1 MVTRITG
8 LNSGLDVDSLV
19 KKMMD
24 AEKQPLN
31 KLNQQKQTLEWKRD
45 AYREVNTQIAD
56 MYSTTF
62 NNMLMSTN
70 WNKKTVTSSDSSVS
84 AAAVSAEQNISTS
97 MSVQQLATPTTYKSS
112 GAINFTSGQSQTLK
126 FNVTNPGETKPTE
139 VNVTIAATDTIDD
152 VISKLNSSGLGV
164 TALKEKISNG
174 TDYVDTIAFTS
185 NKTGEGFTLA
195 AGDDATKSFLK
206 DQLGFAVDDATN
218 ELTAN
223 AEGKNAKFTFNGLE
237 MTKTSNNFTIN
248 GIKYTLNS
256 VTDSNKTVTINSTT
270 DTDGIFDN
278 IKDFVDKYNTLIK
291 SANEKVTE
299 SKYRDYKPLTDEQ
312 REAMTDKQI
321 EQWEAKA
328 KSGLLRSDSTLQNGL
343 AEMRLDLYSTVT
355 IDGKKYQLA
364 DFGIE
369 TSSFNDQGKFG
380 KLVIKDEAKLKQK
393 ITENPSLVAKLFNAD
408 STSTITDS
416 STGKTIKNPEEQG
429 IARRLKDTLNKMQT
443 QISKQAG
450 TESSVSSS
458 FAIGKSLNEIETNI
472 SNMKTKLD
480 DIESRYYK
488 KFSALDTALEKLNS
502 QSSYLTSMLGSSTS

>member
-45 AYREVNTQIAD
+45 AYREMNTQIAD

-84 AAAVSAEQNISTS
+84 AVAVSAEQNISTS

-185 NKTGEGFTLA
+185 NKTGEGFTLS

-291 SANEKVTE
+291 SANAKVTE

-369 TSSFNDQGKFG
+369 TSDSYTDQG

-393 ITENPSLVAKLFNAD
+393 ITENPALVAKLFNAD
-408 STSTITDS
+408 SPDTA
-416 STGKTIKNPEEQG
+416 KTKNPEEQG
-429 IARRLKDTLNKMQT
+429 IARRLKDTLNKMQI

-450 TESSVSSS
+450 TESSVSTS
-458 FAIGKSLNEIETNI
+458 FTIGKSLDEIETNI

-480 DIESRYYK
+480 DIETRYYK

>member
-19 KKMMD
+19 KKLMD

-45 AYREVNTQIAD
+45 AYREMNTQIAD

-291 SANEKVTE
+291 SANAKVTE

-369 TSSFNDQGKFG
+369 TSDSYTDQG

-408 STSTITDS
+408 SPDTA
-416 STGKTIKNPEEQG
+416 KTKNPEEQG

-450 TESSVSSS
+450 TESSVSTS

-480 DIESRYYK
+480 DIETRYYK

>member
-19 KKMMD
+19 KKLMD

-45 AYREVNTQIAD
+45 AYREMNTQIAD

-84 AAAVSAEQNISTS
+84 ATAVSAEQNISTS

>member
-84 AAAVSAEQNISTS
+84 AVAVSAEQNISTS

-206 DQLGFAVDDATN
+206 DQLGFDVDDATN

-270 DTDGIFDN
+270 DTDGIFNN

-369 TSSFNDQGKFG
+369 TSDSYTDQG

-393 ITENPSLVAKLFNAD
+393 ITENPALVAKLFNAD
-408 STSTITDS
+408 SPDTA
-416 STGKTIKNPEEQG
+416 KTKNPEEQG

-450 TESSVSSS
+450 TESSVSTS

-480 DIESRYYK
+480 DIETRYYK

>member
-45 AYREVNTQIAD
+45 AYREMNTQLAD

-70 WNKKTVTSSDSSVS
+70 WNKKTVTSSDSSVT

-112 GAINFTSGQSQTLK
+112 GVINFTSGQSQTLK

-174 TDYVDTIAFTS
+174 SDYVDTIAFTS

-270 DTDGIFDN
+270 DTDGIFNN

-369 TSSFNDQGKFG
+369 TSDSYTDQG

-393 ITENPSLVAKLFNAD
+393 ITENPALVAKLFNAD
-408 STSTITDS
+408 SPDTA
-416 STGKTIKNPEEQG
+416 KTKNPEEQG

-450 TESSVSSS
+450 TESSVSTS

-480 DIESRYYK
+480 DIETRYYK

>member
-19 KKMMD
+19 KKLMD

-139 VNVTIAATDTIDD
+139 VNVTIAANDTIDD

-174 TDYVDTIAFTS
+174 SDYVDTIAFTS

-369 TSSFNDQGKFG
+369 TSDSYTDQG

-393 ITENPSLVAKLFNAD
+393 ITENPALVAKLFNAD
-408 STSTITDS
+408 SPDTA
-416 STGKTIKNPEEQG
+416 KTKNPEEQG

-450 TESSVSSS
+450 TESSVSTS

-480 DIESRYYK
+480 DIETRYYK

>member
-84 AAAVSAEQNISTS
+84 AVAVSAEQNISTS
-97 MSVQQLATPTTYKSS
+97 MSVQQLATSTTYKSS

-139 VNVTIAATDTIDD
+139 VNVTIAATDTVDD

-369 TSSFNDQGKFG
+369 TSSYEDQGKFG

>member
-84 AAAVSAEQNISTS
+84 AVAVSAEQNISTS

-126 FNVTNPGETKPTE
+126 FNVTNPGETQPTE

-369 TSSFNDQGKFG
+369 TSDSYTDQG

-393 ITENPSLVAKLFNAD
+393 ITENPALVAKLFNAD
-408 STSTITDS
+408 SPDTA
-416 STGKTIKNPEEQG
+416 KTKNPEEQG

>member
-19 KKMMD
+19 KKLMD

-45 AYREVNTQIAD
+45 AYREMNTQIAD

-97 MSVQQLATPTTYKSS
+97 MSVQQLATSTTYKSS
-112 GAINFTSGQSQTLK
+112 GGINFTSGQSQTLK

-185 NKTGEGFTLA
+185 NKTGEGFTLS

-291 SANEKVTE
+291 SANAKVTE

-369 TSSFNDQGKFG
+369 TSDSYTDQG

-393 ITENPSLVAKLFNAD
+393 ITESPALVAKLFNAD
-408 STSTITDS
+408 SPDTA
-416 STGKTIKNPEEQG
+416 KTKNPEEQG

-450 TESSVSSS
+450 TESSVSTS

-480 DIESRYYK
+480 DIETRYYK

>member
-84 AAAVSAEQNISTS
+84 AVAVSAEQNISTS
-97 MSVQQLATPTTYKSS
+97 MSVQQLATSTTYKSS

-369 TSSFNDQGKFG
+369 TSSYEDQGKFG

-458 FAIGKSLNEIETNI
+458 FAIGKSLDEIETNI

-480 DIESRYYK
+480 DIETRYYK

>member
-19 KKMMD
+19 KKLMD

-31 KLNQQKQTLEWKRD
+31 KLNQKKQTLEWKRD
-45 AYREVNTQIAD
+45 AYREMNTQITD

-84 AAAVSAEQNISTS
+84 AVAVSAEQNISTS

-112 GAINFTSGQSQTLK
+112 GSINFTSGQSQTLK
-126 FNVTNPGETKPTE
+126 FNVTNPGDKKPTE

-174 TDYVDTIAFTS
+174 TDYADTIAFTS

-218 ELTAN
+218 KLTAN

-270 DTDGIFDN
+270 DTDGIFNN

-291 SANEKVTE
+291 NVNAKVTE
-299 SKYRDYKPLTDEQ
+299 SKYRDYTPLTDEQ
-312 REAMTDKQI
+312 REAMTDKQV

-343 AEMRLDLYSTVT
+343 AEMRIDLYSTVT

-369 TSSFNDQGKFG
+369 TSDNYADQG

-408 STSTITDS
+408 SPDTA
-416 STGKTIKNPEEQG
+416 KTKNPEEQG

-450 TESSVSSS
+450 TESSVSTS
-458 FAIGKSLNEIETNI
+458 FAIGKSLNEVETNI
-472 SNMKTKLD
+472 TNMKTKLD
-480 DIESRYYK
+480 DIETRYYK

-502 QSSYLTSMLGSSTS
+502 QSSYLMSMLGSSTS

>member
-45 AYREVNTQIAD
+45 AYREMNTQIAD

-112 GAINFTSGQSQTLK
+112 GAIHFTSGQSQTLK
-126 FNVTNPGETKPTE
+126 FNVTNPGETKPTQ

-152 VISKLNSSGLGV
+152 VVTKLNSSGLGV

-185 NKTGEGFTLA
+185 NKTGEGFALA

-206 DQLGFAVDDATN
+206 DQLGFAVDDTTN

-369 TSSFNDQGKFG
+369 TSDNYADQG

-408 STSTITDS
+408 SPDTA
-416 STGKTIKNPEEQG
+416 KTKNPEEQG

-450 TESSVSSS
+450 TESSVSTS
-458 FAIGKSLNEIETNI
+458 FAIGKSLNEVETNI
-472 SNMKTKLD
+472 TNMKTKLD
-480 DIESRYYK
+480 DIETRYYK

>member
-45 AYREVNTQIAD
+45 AYREMNTQIAD

-84 AAAVSAEQNISTS
+84 ATAVSAEQNISTS

-112 GAINFTSGQSQTLK
+112 GAINFTSGQGQTLK

-291 SANEKVTE
+291 SANAKVTE

-369 TSSFNDQGKFG
+369 TSDSYTDQG

-393 ITENPSLVAKLFNAD
+393 ITENPALVAKLFNAD
-408 STSTITDS
+408 SPDTA
-416 STGKTIKNPEEQG
+416 KTKNPEEQG

-450 TESSVSSS
+450 TESSVSTS

-480 DIESRYYK
+480 DIETRYYK

>member
-19 KKMMD
+19 KKLMD
-24 AEKQPLN
+24 AEKRPLN

-45 AYREVNTQIAD
+45 AYREMNTQIAD

-97 MSVQQLATPTTYKSS
+97 MSVQRLATPTTYKSS

-291 SANEKVTE
+291 SANAKVTE

-328 KSGLLRSDSTLQNGL
+328 KSGLLRSDSTPQNGL

-369 TSSFNDQGKFG
+369 TSDSYTDQG

-408 STSTITDS
+408 SPDTA
-416 STGKTIKNPEEQG
+416 KTKNPEEQG

-450 TESSVSSS
+450 TESSVSTS

-480 DIESRYYK
+480 DIETRYYK

>member
-19 KKMMD
+19 KKLMD

-185 NKTGEGFTLA
+185 NKTGEGFTLS

>member
-84 AAAVSAEQNISTS
+84 AVAVSAEQNISTS

-206 DQLGFAVDDATN
+206 DQLGFDVDDATN

-270 DTDGIFDN
+270 DTDGIFNN

-450 TESSVSSS
+450 TESSVSTS

-480 DIESRYYK
+480 DIETRYYK

>member
-1 MVTRITG
+1 M
-8 LNSGLDVDSLV
+8 
-19 KKMMD
+19 
-24 AEKQPLN
+24 
-31 KLNQQKQTLEWKRD
+31 
-45 AYREVNTQIAD
+45 
-56 MYSTTF
+56 
-62 NNMLMSTN
+62 
-70 WNKKTVTSSDSSVS
+70 
-84 AAAVSAEQNISTS
+84 
-97 MSVQQLATPTTYKSS
+97 
-112 GAINFTSGQSQTLK
+112 K
-126 FNVTNPGETKPTE
+126 FNVTNPGDTKPTE

-152 VISKLNSSGLGV
+152 VISKLNSSGLGM
-164 TALKEKISNG
+164 TALREKISNG
-174 TDYVDTIAFTS
+174 TDYADTIAFTS

-206 DQLGFAVDDATN
+206 DQLGFAVDDTTN

-270 DTDGIFDN
+270 DTDGIFNN

-291 SANEKVTE
+291 NVNAKVTE
-299 SKYRDYKPLTDEQ
+299 SKYRDYTPLTDDQ
-312 REAMTDKQI
+312 REAMTDKQV

-328 KSGLLRSDSTLQNGL
+328 KSGLLRSDSTPQNGL
-343 AEMRLDLYSTVT
+343 AEMRIDLYSTVT

-369 TSSFNDQGKFG
+369 TSDNYADQG

-408 STSTITDS
+408 SPDTA
-416 STGKTIKNPEEQG
+416 KTKNPEEQG

-450 TESSVSSS
+450 TESSVSTS
-458 FAIGKSLNEIETNI
+458 FAIGKSLNEVETNI
-472 SNMKTKLD
+472 TNMKTKLD
-480 DIESRYYK
+480 DIETRYYK

>member
-19 KKMMD
+19 KKLMD

-84 AAAVSAEQNISTS
+84 AVAVSAEQNISTS

-206 DQLGFAVDDATN
+206 DQLGFDVDDATN

-270 DTDGIFDN
+270 DTDGIFNN

-369 TSSFNDQGKFG
+369 TSDSYTDQG

-393 ITENPSLVAKLFNAD
+393 ITENPALVAKLFNAD
-408 STSTITDS
+408 SPDTA
-416 STGKTIKNPEEQG
+416 KTKNPEEQG

-450 TESSVSSS
+450 TESSVSTS

-480 DIESRYYK
+480 DIETRYYK

>member
-19 KKMMD
+19 KKLMD

-45 AYREVNTQIAD
+45 AYREMNTQIAD

-97 MSVQQLATPTTYKSS
+97 MSVQQLATPTTYKSL
-112 GAINFTSGQSQTLK
+112 GPINFTSGQSQTLK

-185 NKTGEGFTLA
+185 NKTGEGFTLS

-270 DTDGIFDN
+270 DTDGIFNN

-369 TSSFNDQGKFG
+369 TSDSYTDQG

-393 ITENPSLVAKLFNAD
+393 ITENPALVAKLFNAD
-408 STSTITDS
+408 SPDTA
-416 STGKTIKNPEEQG
+416 KTKNPEEQG

-450 TESSVSSS
+450 TESSVSTS

-480 DIESRYYK
+480 DIETRYYK

>member
-19 KKMMD
+19 KKLMD

-45 AYREVNTQIAD
+45 AYREMNTQIAD

-206 DQLGFAVDDATN
+206 DQLGFDVDDATN

-270 DTDGIFDN
+270 DTDGIFNN

-369 TSSFNDQGKFG
+369 TSDSYTDQG

-393 ITENPSLVAKLFNAD
+393 ITENPALVAKLFNAD
-408 STSTITDS
+408 SPDTA
-416 STGKTIKNPEEQG
+416 KTKNPEEQG

-450 TESSVSSS
+450 TESSVSTS

-480 DIESRYYK
+480 DIETRYYK

>member
-19 KKMMD
+19 KKLMD

-45 AYREVNTQIAD
+45 AYREMNTQIAD

-97 MSVQQLATPTTYKSS
+97 MSVQQLATSTTYKSS

-185 NKTGEGFTLA
+185 NKTGEGFTLS

-291 SANEKVTE
+291 SANAKVTE

-369 TSSFNDQGKFG
+369 TSDSYTDQG

-393 ITENPSLVAKLFNAD
+393 ITENPALVAKLFNAD
-408 STSTITDS
+408 SPDTA
-416 STGKTIKNPEEQG
+416 KTKNPEEQG

-450 TESSVSSS
+450 TESSVSTS

-480 DIESRYYK
+480 DIETRYYK

>member
-45 AYREVNTQIAD
+45 AYRDMNTQITD

-62 NNMLMSTN
+62 NNMLLSTN
-70 WNKKTVTSSDSSVS
+70 WNKKTVTSSDSSIS
-84 AAAVSAEQNISTS
+84 AVAVSAEQNVSTS

-112 GAINFTSGQSQTLK
+112 GAINFTSGQASTLK
-126 FNVTNPGETKPTE
+126 FNVTSPGETQPTE
-139 VNVTIAATDTIDD
+139 VNVTISATDTIDD

-174 TDYVDTIAFTS
+174 TDYVDTIALTS
-185 NKTGEGFTLA
+185 NKTGEGFTLS

-206 DQLGFAVDDATN
+206 DQLGFSVDDTTN

-256 VTDSNKTVTINSTT
+256 VTENNKTVTINSTT
-270 DTDGIFDN
+270 DTDGIFNN

-291 SANEKVTE
+291 NVNAKVTE
-299 SKYRDYKPLTDEQ
+299 SKYRDYAPLTDDQ
-312 REAMTDKQI
+312 REAMTDKQV
-321 EQWEAKA
+321 EQWEEKA

-343 AEMRLDLYSTVT
+343 AEMRIDLYSTVT

-369 TSSFNDQGKFG
+369 TSDNYADQG
-380 KLVIKDEAKLKQK
+380 KLVIKDEAKLREK

-408 STSTITDS
+408 SPDTA
-416 STGKTIKNPEEQG
+416 KTKNPEEQG
-429 IARRLKDTLNKMQT
+429 IARRLKDTLNAMQT
-443 QISKQAG
+443 KITKQAG
-450 TESSVSSS
+450 TESSVSTS
-458 FAIGKSLNEIETNI
+458 FSIGKNLNEVEKNI
-472 SNMKTKLD
+472 SDMKTKLD
-480 DIESRYYK
+480 DIETRYYK
-488 KFSALDTALEKLNS
+488 KFSAMETALEKLNS
-502 QSSYLTSMLGSSTS
+502 QSSYLMSMLGSSTS

>member
-45 AYREVNTQIAD
+45 AYREMNTQIAD

-84 AAAVSAEQNISTS
+84 ATAVSAEQNISTS

-291 SANEKVTE
+291 SANAKVTE

-369 TSSFNDQGKFG
+369 TSDSYTDQG

-408 STSTITDS
+408 SPDTA
-416 STGKTIKNPEEQG
+416 KTKNPEEQG

-450 TESSVSSS
+450 TESSVSTS

-480 DIESRYYK
+480 DIETRYYK

>member
-1 MVTRITG
+1 M
-8 LNSGLDVDSLV
+8 
-19 KKMMD
+19 
-24 AEKQPLN
+24 
-31 KLNQQKQTLEWKRD
+31 
-45 AYREVNTQIAD
+45 
-56 MYSTTF
+56 
-62 NNMLMSTN
+62 
-70 WNKKTVTSSDSSVS
+70 
-84 AAAVSAEQNISTS
+84 AVSAEQNISTS
-97 MSVQQLATPTTYKSS
+97 MSVQRLATSTTYKSS

-328 KSGLLRSDSTLQNGL
+328 KSGLLRSDSTPQNGL

-369 TSSFNDQGKFG
+369 TSSYEDQGKFG

-488 KFSALDTALEKLNS
+488 KVQRTGYGIGEIEQPIFVSHVNVRIFNIITLEVL
-502 QSSYLTSMLGSSTS
+502 

>member
-45 AYREVNTQIAD
+45 AYREMNTQIAD

-84 AAAVSAEQNISTS
+84 ATAVSAEQNISTS

-112 GAINFTSGQSQTLK
+112 GAINFTSGQGQTLK

-206 DQLGFAVDDATN
+206 DQLGFDVDDATN

-270 DTDGIFDN
+270 DTDGIFNN

>member
-19 KKMMD
+19 KKLMD

-45 AYREVNTQIAD
+45 AYREMNTQITD

-84 AAAVSAEQNISTS
+84 AVAVSAEQNISTS

-126 FNVTNPGETKPTE
+126 FNVTNPGDTKPTE

-164 TALKEKISNG
+164 TALREKISNG
-174 TDYVDTIAFTS
+174 TDYADTIAFTS

-206 DQLGFAVDDATN
+206 DQLGFAVDDTTN

-237 MTKTSNNFTIN
+237 MTKTSNDFTIN

-270 DTDGIFDN
+270 DTDGIFNN

-291 SANEKVTE
+291 NVNAKVTE
-299 SKYRDYKPLTDEQ
+299 SKYRDYTPLTDDQ
-312 REAMTDKQI
+312 REAMTDKQV

-343 AEMRLDLYSTVT
+343 AEMRIDLYSTVT

-369 TSSFNDQGKFG
+369 TSDNYADQG

-408 STSTITDS
+408 SPDTA
-416 STGKTIKNPEEQG
+416 KTKNPEEQG

-450 TESSVSSS
+450 TESSVSTS
-458 FAIGKSLNEIETNI
+458 FAIGKSLNEVETNI
-472 SNMKTKLD
+472 TNMKTKLD
-480 DIESRYYK
+480 DIETRYYK

>member
-19 KKMMD
+19 KKLMD

-45 AYREVNTQIAD
+45 AYREMNTQIAD

-84 AAAVSAEQNISTS
+84 ATAVSAEQNISTS

-112 GAINFTSGQSQTLK
+112 GTINFTSGQSQTLK

-152 VISKLNSSGLGV
+152 VVTKLNSSGLGV

-185 NKTGEGFTLA
+185 NKTGEGFALA

-206 DQLGFAVDDATN
+206 DQLGFAVDDTTN

-256 VTDSNKTVTINSTT
+256 VTESNKTVTINSTT
-270 DTDGIFDN
+270 DTDGIFNN

-291 SANEKVTE
+291 SVNAKVTE
-299 SKYRDYKPLTDEQ
+299 SKYRDYTPLTDEQ
-312 REAMTDKQI
+312 REAMTDKQV

-343 AEMRLDLYSTVT
+343 AEMRIDLYSTVT

-369 TSSFNDQGKFG
+369 TSDNYADQG

-408 STSTITDS
+408 SPDTA
-416 STGKTIKNPEEQG
+416 KTKNPEEQG

-450 TESSVSSS
+450 TESSVSTS
-458 FAIGKSLNEIETNI
+458 FAIGKSLNEVETNI
-472 SNMKTKLD
+472 TNMKTKLD
-480 DIESRYYK
+480 DIETRYYK

>member
-19 KKMMD
+19 KKLMD

-31 KLNQQKQTLEWKRD
+31 KLNQKKQTLEWKRD
-45 AYREVNTQIAD
+45 AYREMNTQITD

-84 AAAVSAEQNISTS
+84 AVAVSAEQNISTS

-112 GAINFTSGQSQTLK
+112 GSINFTSGQSQTLK
-126 FNVTNPGETKPTE
+126 FNVTNPGDTKPTK

-174 TDYVDTIAFTS
+174 TDYADTIAFTS

-270 DTDGIFDN
+270 DTDGIFNN

-291 SANEKVTE
+291 NVNAKVTE
-299 SKYRDYKPLTDEQ
+299 SKYRDYTPLTDEQ
-312 REAMTDKQI
+312 REAMTDKQV

-343 AEMRLDLYSTVT
+343 AEMRIDLYSTVT

-369 TSSFNDQGKFG
+369 TSDNYADQG

-408 STSTITDS
+408 SPDTA
-416 STGKTIKNPEEQG
+416 KTKNPEEQG

-450 TESSVSSS
+450 TESSVSTS
-458 FAIGKSLNEIETNI
+458 FAIGKSLNEVETNI
-472 SNMKTKLD
+472 TNMKTKLD
-480 DIESRYYK
+480 DIETRYYK

-502 QSSYLTSMLGSSTS
+502 QSSYLMSMLGSSTS

>member
-19 KKMMD
+19 KKLMD

-31 KLNQQKQTLEWKRD
+31 KLNQKKQTLEWKRD
-45 AYREVNTQIAD
+45 AYREMNTQITD

-84 AAAVSAEQNISTS
+84 AVAVSAEQNISTS

-112 GAINFTSGQSQTLK
+112 GSINFTSGQSQTLK
-126 FNVTNPGETKPTE
+126 FNVTNPGDTKPTE

-174 TDYVDTIAFTS
+174 TDYADTIAFTS

-218 ELTAN
+218 KLTAN

-270 DTDGIFDN
+270 DTDGIFNN

-291 SANEKVTE
+291 NVNAKVTE
-299 SKYRDYKPLTDEQ
+299 SKYRDYTPLTDEQ
-312 REAMTDKQI
+312 REAMTDKQV

-343 AEMRLDLYSTVT
+343 AEMRIDLYSTVT

-369 TSSFNDQGKFG
+369 TSDNYADQG

-408 STSTITDS
+408 SPDTA
-416 STGKTIKNPEEQG
+416 KTKNPEEQG

-450 TESSVSSS
+450 TESSVSTS
-458 FAIGKSLNEIETNI
+458 FAIGKSLNEVETNI
-472 SNMKTKLD
+472 TNMKTKLD
-480 DIESRYYK
+480 DIETRYYK

-502 QSSYLTSMLGSSTS
+502 QSSYLMSMLGSSTS

>member
-19 KKMMD
+19 KKLMD

-45 AYREVNTQIAD
+45 AYREMNTQITD

-84 AAAVSAEQNISTS
+84 AVAVSAEQNISTS

-126 FNVTNPGETKPTE
+126 FNVTNPGDTKPTE
-139 VNVTIAATDTIDD
+139 VNVTIAATDKIED

-164 TALKEKISNG
+164 TALREKISNG
-174 TDYVDTIAFTS
+174 TDYADTIAFTS

-206 DQLGFAVDDATN
+206 DQLGFAVDDTTN

-237 MTKTSNNFTIN
+237 MTKTSNDFTIN

-256 VTDSNKTVTINSTT
+256 VTESNKTVTINSTT
-270 DTDGIFDN
+270 DTDGIFNN

-291 SANEKVTE
+291 NVNAKVTE
-299 SKYRDYKPLTDEQ
+299 SKYRDYTPLTDDQ
-312 REAMTDKQI
+312 REAMTDKQV

-343 AEMRLDLYSTVT
+343 AEMRIDLYSTVT

-369 TSSFNDQGKFG
+369 TSDNYADQG

-408 STSTITDS
+408 SPDTA
-416 STGKTIKNPEEQG
+416 KTKNPEEQG

-450 TESSVSSS
+450 TESSVSTS
-458 FAIGKSLNEIETNI
+458 FAIGKSLNEVETNI
-472 SNMKTKLD
+472 TNMKTKLD
-480 DIESRYYK
+480 DIETRYYK

>member
-19 KKMMD
+19 KKLMD

-45 AYREVNTQIAD
+45 AYREMNTQIAD

-185 NKTGEGFTLA
+185 NKTG
-195 AGDDATKSFLK
+195 K
-206 DQLGFAVDDATN
+206 
-218 ELTAN
+218 
-223 AEGKNAKFTFNGLE
+223 GLHLPQV
-237 MTKTSNNFTIN
+237 MT
-248 GIKYTLNS
+248 
-256 VTDSNKTVTINSTT
+256 
-270 DTDGIFDN
+270 
-278 IKDFVDKYNTLIK
+278 
-291 SANEKVTE
+291 
-299 SKYRDYKPLTDEQ
+299 RP
-312 REAMTDKQI
+312 
-321 EQWEAKA
+321 KA
-328 KSGLLRSDSTLQNGL
+328 
-343 AEMRLDLYSTVT
+343 
-355 IDGKKYQLA
+355 
-364 DFGIE
+364 F
-369 TSSFNDQGKFG
+369 
-380 KLVIKDEAKLKQK
+380 
-393 ITENPSLVAKLFNAD
+393 
-408 STSTITDS
+408 
-416 STGKTIKNPEEQG
+416 
-429 IARRLKDTLNKMQT
+429 
-443 QISKQAG
+443 
-450 TESSVSSS
+450 
-458 FAIGKSLNEIETNI
+458 
-472 SNMKTKLD
+472 
-480 DIESRYYK
+480 
-488 KFSALDTALEKLNS
+488 
-502 QSSYLTSMLGSSTS
+502 

>member
-45 AYREVNTQIAD
+45 AYREMNTQIAD

-270 DTDGIFDN
+270 DTDGIFNN

-291 SANEKVTE
+291 SANAKVTE

-369 TSSFNDQGKFG
+369 TSDSYTDQG

-393 ITENPSLVAKLFNAD
+393 ITENPALVAKLFNAD
-408 STSTITDS
+408 SPDTA
-416 STGKTIKNPEEQG
+416 KTKNPEEQG

-450 TESSVSSS
+450 TESSVSTS

-480 DIESRYYK
+480 DIETRYYK

>member
-19 KKMMD
+19 KKLMD

-45 AYREVNTQIAD
+45 AYREMNTQIAD

-97 MSVQQLATPTTYKSS
+97 MSVQQLATSTTYKSS

-185 NKTGEGFTLA
+185 NKTGEGFTLS

-291 SANEKVTE
+291 SANAKVTE

-369 TSSFNDQGKFG
+369 TSDSYTDQG

-408 STSTITDS
+408 SPDTA
-416 STGKTIKNPEEQG
+416 KTKNPEEQG

-450 TESSVSSS
+450 TESSVSTS

-480 DIESRYYK
+480 DIETRYYK

>member
-19 KKMMD
+19 KKLMD

-45 AYREVNTQIAD
+45 AYREMNTQITD

-70 WNKKTVTSSDSSVS
+70 WNKKTVTNSDSSVS
-84 AAAVSAEQNISTS
+84 AVAVSAEQNISTS

-126 FNVTNPGETKPTE
+126 FNVTNPGDTKPTE

-164 TALKEKISNG
+164 TALREKISNG
-174 TDYVDTIAFTS
+174 TDYADTIAFTS

-206 DQLGFAVDDATN
+206 DQLGFAVDDTTN

-270 DTDGIFDN
+270 DTDGIFNN

-291 SANEKVTE
+291 NVNAKVTE
-299 SKYRDYKPLTDEQ
+299 SKYRDYTPLTDDQ
-312 REAMTDKQI
+312 REAMTDKQV

-343 AEMRLDLYSTVT
+343 AEMRIDLYSTVT

-369 TSSFNDQGKFG
+369 TSDNYADQG

-408 STSTITDS
+408 SPDTA
-416 STGKTIKNPEEQG
+416 KTKNPEEQG

-450 TESSVSSS
+450 TESSVSTS
-458 FAIGKSLNEIETNI
+458 FAIGKSLNEVETNI
-472 SNMKTKLD
+472 TNMKTKLD
-480 DIESRYYK
+480 DIETRYYK

>member
-1 MVTRITG
+1 
-8 LNSGLDVDSLV
+8 
-19 KKMMD
+19 MMD

-84 AAAVSAEQNISTS
+84 AVAVSAEQNISTS

-206 DQLGFAVDDATN
+206 DQLGFDVDDATN

-270 DTDGIFDN
+270 DTDGIFNN

-369 TSSFNDQGKFG
+369 TSDSYTDQG

-393 ITENPSLVAKLFNAD
+393 ITENPALVAKLFNAD
-408 STSTITDS
+408 SPDTA
-416 STGKTIKNPEEQG
+416 KTKNPEEQG

-450 TESSVSSS
+450 TESSVSTS

-480 DIESRYYK
+480 DIETRYYK

>member
-19 KKMMD
+19 KKLMD

-45 AYREVNTQIAD
+45 AYREMNTQIAD

-84 AAAVSAEQNISTS
+84 ATAVSAEQNISTS

-112 GAINFTSGQSQTLK
+112 GAINFTSGQGQTLK

-291 SANEKVTE
+291 SANAKVTE

-369 TSSFNDQGKFG
+369 TSDSYTDQG

-408 STSTITDS
+408 SPDTA
-416 STGKTIKNPEEQG
+416 KTKNPEEQG

-450 TESSVSSS
+450 TESSVSTS

-480 DIESRYYK
+480 DIETRYYK

>member
-45 AYREVNTQIAD
+45 AYREMNTQIAD

-152 VISKLNSSGLGV
+152 VVTKLNSSGLGV

-185 NKTGEGFTLA
+185 NKTGEGFALA

-206 DQLGFAVDDATN
+206 DQLGFAVDDTTN

-256 VTDSNKTVTINSTT
+256 VTESNKTVTINSTT
-270 DTDGIFDN
+270 DTDGIFNN

-291 SANEKVTE
+291 SVNAKVTE
-299 SKYRDYKPLTDEQ
+299 SKYRDYTPLTDEQ
-312 REAMTDKQI
+312 REAMTDKQV

-369 TSSFNDQGKFG
+369 TSDNYTDQG

-408 STSTITDS
+408 SPDTA
-416 STGKTIKNPEEQG
+416 KTKNPEEQG

-450 TESSVSSS
+450 TESSVSTS
-458 FAIGKSLNEIETNI
+458 FAIGKSLNEVETNI
-472 SNMKTKLD
+472 TNMKTKLD
-480 DIESRYYK
+480 DIETRYYK

>member
-19 KKMMD
+19 KKLMD

-45 AYREVNTQIAD
+45 AYREMNTQIAD

-185 NKTGEGFTLA
+185 NKTGEGFTLS

-369 TSSFNDQGKFG
+369 TSDSYTDQG

-393 ITENPSLVAKLFNAD
+393 ITENPALVAKLFNAD
-408 STSTITDS
+408 SPDTA
-416 STGKTIKNPEEQG
+416 KTKNPEEQG

-450 TESSVSSS
+450 TESSVSTS

-480 DIESRYYK
+480 DIETRYYK

>member
-19 KKMMD
+19 KKLMD

-31 KLNQQKQTLEWKRD
+31 KLNQKKQTLEWKRD
-45 AYREVNTQIAD
+45 AYREMNTQITD

-84 AAAVSAEQNISTS
+84 AVAVSAEQNISTS

-112 GAINFTSGQSQTLK
+112 GSINFTSGQSQTLK
-126 FNVTNPGETKPTE
+126 FNVTNPGDTKPTE
-139 VNVTIAATDTIDD
+139 VNVTIAATDTTDD

-174 TDYVDTIAFTS
+174 TDYADTIAFTS

-218 ELTAN
+218 NLTAN

-270 DTDGIFDN
+270 DTDGIFNN

-291 SANEKVTE
+291 NVNAKVTE
-299 SKYRDYKPLTDEQ
+299 SKYRDYTPLTDEQ
-312 REAMTDKQI
+312 REAMTDKQV

-343 AEMRLDLYSTVT
+343 AEMRIDLYSTVT

-369 TSSFNDQGKFG
+369 TSDNYADQG

-408 STSTITDS
+408 SPDTA
-416 STGKTIKNPEEQG
+416 KTKNPEEQG

-450 TESSVSSS
+450 TDSSVSTS
-458 FAIGKSLNEIETNI
+458 FAIGKSLNEVETNI
-472 SNMKTKLD
+472 TNMKTKLD
-480 DIESRYYK
+480 DIETRYYK

-502 QSSYLTSMLGSSTS
+502 QSSYLMSMLGSSTS

>member
-45 AYREVNTQIAD
+45 AYREMNTQIAD

-84 AAAVSAEQNISTS
+84 AVAVSAEQNISTS

-174 TDYVDTIAFTS
+174 SDYVDTIAFTS
-185 NKTGEGFTLA
+185 NKTGEGFTLS

-218 ELTAN
+218 ALTAN

-270 DTDGIFDN
+270 DTDGIFNN

-369 TSSFNDQGKFG
+369 TSDSYTDQG

-393 ITENPSLVAKLFNAD
+393 ITENPALVAKLFNAD
-408 STSTITDS
+408 SPDTA
-416 STGKTIKNPEEQG
+416 KTKNPEEQG
-429 IARRLKDTLNKMQT
+429 IARRLKDTLNKMQI

-450 TESSVSSS
+450 TESSVSTS
-458 FAIGKSLNEIETNI
+458 FAIGKSLDEIETNI

-480 DIESRYYK
+480 DIETRYYK